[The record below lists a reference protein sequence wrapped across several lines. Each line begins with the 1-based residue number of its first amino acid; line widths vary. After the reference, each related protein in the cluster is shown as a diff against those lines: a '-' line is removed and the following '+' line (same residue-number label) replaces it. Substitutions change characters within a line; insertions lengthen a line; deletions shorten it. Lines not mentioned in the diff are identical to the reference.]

1 MIKRKYSG
9 QIKNVVGDEKL
20 NLVKTNRKL
29 LKTAE

>member
-9 QIKNVVGDEKL
+9 QIKKVVGDEKL
-20 NLVKTNRKL
+20 NFVKTNRNL